1 MKSKISILFAILI
14 SSISLAQSKVGT
26 VNSDY
31 LLSVMPESK
40 IVVKLT
46 KEYAERLDSVF
57 ALKVTAYKNSLNE
70 FRDFADSISQDTK
83 TLKLIEIQKF
93 EAEVNQA
100 KEAGTQLMRQKE
112 NELMK
117 PLYKKL
123 GDAIR
128 AVAKENNYTQIL
140 TLQGNEFAYVDSA
153 FDITELVMVKLNIE
167 KPKAT
172 TEKE

>member
-1 MKSKISILFAILI
+1 MKSKISILIAILI
-14 SSISLAQSKVGT
+14 SSIALAQSKVGT

-31 LLSVMPESK
+31 LLGVMPESK
-40 IVVKLT
+40 IV
-46 KEYAERLDSVF
+46 
-57 ALKVTAYKNSLNE
+57 ALKVSAYQNSLNE
-70 FRDFADSISQDTK
+70 FRDIADSISQDTK

-93 EAEVNQA
+93 EAEVNKA

-123 GDAIR
+123 GEAIR

-172 TEKE
+172 TEE

>member
-14 SSISLAQSKVGT
+14 SSIAIAQSKVGT

-31 LLSVMPESK
+31 LLSVMPEGK

-46 KEYAERLDSVF
+46 KGYAERLDSVF
-57 ALKVTAYKNSLNE
+57 ALKVTTYQNSLTQ
-70 FRDFADSISQDTK
+70 FRDLADSISQEAK
-83 TLKLIEIQKF
+83 TVKLIEIQKF
-93 EAEVNQA
+93 EADVNKA

-112 NELMK
+112 NELMR

-123 GDAIR
+123 GEAIR

-140 TLQGNEFAYVDSA
+140 TLQGNEFAYIDSN

-167 KPKAT
+167 KPKAA
-172 TEKE
+172 TEE

>member
-1 MKSKISILFAILI
+1 MKSKVNILIAILI
-14 SSISLAQSKVGT
+14 SNIALAQSKVGT

-31 LLSVMPESK
+31 LLSVMPEGK

-46 KEYAERLDSVF
+46 KKYAERLDSVF
-57 ALKVTAYKNSLNE
+57 TLKVRAYQNSLNE
-70 FRDFADSISQDTK
+70 FRDFTDSISQDTK

-93 EAEVNQA
+93 EAEVNKS
-100 KEAGTQLMRQKE
+100 KEAGSQLIRQKE

-123 GDAIR
+123 GEAIR
-128 AVAKENNYTQIL
+128 EVAKENNYTQIL

-172 TEKE
+172 TEE

>member
-14 SSISLAQSKVGT
+14 SSIALAQSKVGT

-31 LLSVMPESK
+31 LLSVMPEGK

-46 KEYAERLDSVF
+46 QEYAERLDSVF
-57 ALKVTAYKNSLNE
+57 ALKVAAYQNSLNE
-70 FRDFADSISQDTK
+70 FRDINDSISQDTK

-123 GDAIR
+123 GEAIR

-172 TEKE
+172 TEE

>member
-57 ALKVTAYKNSLNE
+57 ALKVTAYQNSLNE
-70 FRDFADSISQDTK
+70 FRDFADSMSQDTK
-83 TLKLIEIQKF
+83 TLILIEIQKF

-153 FDITELVMVKLNIE
+153 FDITELFMLKLNIE
-167 KPKAT
+167 MPKAT
-172 TEKE
+172 TEEE

>member
-1 MKSKISILFAILI
+1 M
-14 SSISLAQSKVGT
+14 
-26 VNSDY
+26 
-31 LLSVMPESK
+31 
-40 IVVKLT
+40 
-46 KEYAERLDSVF
+46 
-57 ALKVTAYKNSLNE
+57 LNE
-70 FRDFADSISQDTK
+70 FRDFTDSISQDTK

-153 FDITELVMVKLNIE
+153 FDITELIMVKLNIE
-167 KPKAT
+167 KPKAS
-172 TEKE
+172 TEEE

>member
-14 SSISLAQSKVGT
+14 SSIALAQSKVGT

-31 LLSVMPESK
+31 LLSVMPEGK

-46 KEYAERLDSVF
+46 KGYAERLDSVY
-57 ALKVTAYKNSLNE
+57 ALKVTAYQNSLTE
-70 FRDFADSISQDTK
+70 FRDLADSISQEAK
-83 TLKLIEIQKF
+83 TVKLIEIQKF
-93 EAEVNQA
+93 EAAVNKA

-112 NELMK
+112 NELMR

-123 GDAIR
+123 GEAIR
-128 AVAKENNYTQIL
+128 AVAIENKYTQVL
-140 TLQGNEFAYVDSA
+140 TLQGNEFAYIDSN

-172 TEKE
+172 TEE

>member
-1 MKSKISILFAILI
+1 MKSKISIVFAILI

-57 ALKVTAYKNSLNE
+57 ALKVTAYQNSLNE
-70 FRDFADSISQDTK
+70 FRNFADSISQDTK

-100 KEAGTQLMRQKE
+100 TEAGTQLMRQTE

-117 PLYKKL
+117 PLYTKL

-128 AVAKENNYTQIL
+128 AVAKENKYKKI
-140 TLQGNEFAYVDSA
+140 
-153 FDITELVMVKLNIE
+153 LNIQE
-167 KPKAT
+167 T
-172 TEKE
+172 